1 LLWLASHSLLYEAR
15 LGAAGVAA
23 IARRTAGLAAA
34 MAPPRMDH
42 RGSGRSMES
51 LRLAR
56 PGREAAGGRD
66 ERLDLG
72 REAGRLVLRL
82 SGDWTF
88 AQPLADPA
96 PLAAAL
102 AAAPPPT
109 RLDVEASGLGRWDSA
124 LVVFIDTL
132 RAICAEHNVPLGL
145 DGLPAGVLRL
155 TALANAVAE
164 PAGRRRGL
172 AWRPWVERLGLVV
185 LGRLRAGGEQLT
197 FLGEAVIALGRL
209 FRGRAV
215 LQGADVLLF
224 MRACGPQA
232 LGITGIINLLIGMI
246 LAFIGAVQL
255 QKFGAGIYVADLVGL
270 AVTREMAAVMT
281 GIVLA
286 GRTGAAYA
294 AQLGTMQAQ
303 EEIDALA
310 TFGVPPIDFLVLPRM
325 IALSLMMPL
334 LYLYACL
341 VGLLGGMI
349 VGTSMLSL
357 TITQYALQTQSAISF
372 TQFAIGFGKSAVFGI
387 LVAIAGCLRGMQA
400 SRSAAGVGDAATS
413 AVVTGILYI
422 IATDALFA
430 VLFNILG
437 I

>member
-1 LLWLASHSLLYEAR
+1 
-15 LGAAGVAA
+15 
-23 IARRTAGLAAA
+23 
-34 MAPPRMDH
+34 MKFPP
-42 RGSGRSMES
+42 
-51 LRLAR
+51 LAR
-56 PGREAAGGRD
+56 PGRHGAEGMD
-66 ERLDLG
+66 DRLGLVQD
-72 REAGRLVLRL
+72 AGRLVLRL

-88 AQPLADPA
+88 DEPLCDPA
-96 PLAAAL
+96 PIAAAL
-102 AAAPPPT
+102 AAAPAPA
-109 RLDVEASGLGRWDSA
+109 RVEIQVAGLERWDSA
-124 LVVFIDTL
+124 LVVFVDTV
-132 RAICAEHNVPLGL
+132 RAICSEHNVPLALGS
-145 DGLPAGVLRL
+145 LPAGAVRL
-155 TALANAVAE
+155 AALANAVPE
-164 PAGRRRGL
+164 RTGGRKLGAGRLWVDRIGVL
-172 AWRPWVERLGLVV
+172 ALA
-185 LGRLRAGGEQLT
+185 RLRAGGEQLA
-197 FLGEAVIALGRL
+197 FLGEAVIAFGRL

-215 LQGADVLLF
+215 FQGSDVLLF

-232 LGITGIINLLIGMI
+232 LAITGIINLLIGMI

-286 GRTGAAYA
+286 GRTGAAFA

-303 EEIDALA
+303 EEIDALT

-349 VGTSMLSL
+349 VGTGMLSL
-357 TITQYALQTQSAISF
+357 TITQYALETQAAISF
-372 TQFAIGFGKSAVFGI
+372 TQFAIGFGKSVVFGV

-422 IATDALFA
+422 IITDAVFA
-430 VLFNILG
+430 VIFNILG

>member
-1 LLWLASHSLLYEAR
+1 MTSTPLAHPGRHGAEGTDDR
-15 LGAAGVAA
+15 LGLVQ
-23 IARRTAGLAAA
+23 
-34 MAPPRMDH
+34 
-42 RGSGRSMES
+42 
-51 LRLAR
+51 
-56 PGREAAGGRD
+56 
-66 ERLDLG
+66 
-72 REAGRLVLRL
+72 EAGHLVLRL

-88 AQPLADPA
+88 DSPLCDPT
-96 PLAAAL
+96 PVAAAL
-102 AAAPPPT
+102 AATPGPA
-109 RLDVEASGLGRWDSA
+109 RVEIRVAALARWDSA
-124 LVVFIDTL
+124 LVVFVDTVHAL
-132 RAICAEHNVPLGL
+132 CVEHNAPLELG
-145 DGLPAGVLRL
+145 GLPAGAVRL
-155 TALANAVAE
+155 SALAHAVPERAGGRR
-164 PAGRRRGL
+164 PGAGRLWVDRIGVHAL
-172 AWRPWVERLGLVV
+172 A
-185 LGRLRAGGEQLT
+185 RLRAGGDQLA
-197 FLGEAVIALGRL
+197 FLGEAVIAFGRL

-215 LQGADVLLF
+215 FQASDVLLF

-232 LGITGIINLLIGMI
+232 LAITGIINLLIGMI

-270 AVTREMAAVMT
+270 AITREMAAVMT

-303 EEIDALA
+303 EEIDALT
-310 TFGVPPIDFLVLPRM
+310 TFGIPPIDFLVLPRM

-349 VGTSMLSL
+349 VGTGMLSL
-357 TITQYALQTQSAISF
+357 TITQYALETQTAISL
-372 TQFAIGFGKSAVFGI
+372 TQFAIGLGKSVVFGI

-422 IATDALFA
+422 IITDAVFA
-430 VLFNILG
+430 VMFNILG